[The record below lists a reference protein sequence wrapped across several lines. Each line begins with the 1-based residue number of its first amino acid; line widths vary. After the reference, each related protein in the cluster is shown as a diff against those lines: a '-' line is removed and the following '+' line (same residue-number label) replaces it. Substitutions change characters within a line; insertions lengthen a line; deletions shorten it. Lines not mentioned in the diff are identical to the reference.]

1 MIEDDK
7 QRYVSRD
14 EEIEDMIQI
23 IKNINNRT
31 RRTIDKLNES
41 VVRYIRVI
49 DRLKR
54 LQIELR
60 KEE

>member
-1 MIEDDK
+1 MLENDEK
-7 QRYVSRD
+7 KEFSRD
-14 EEIEDMIQI
+14 EEIDEMIMI

-60 KEE
+60 REE